1 MNEKIRQNRYK
12 KKPDNQG
19 PIQKANRQT
28 FFKIAAVPVLIFF
41 LSMAAV
47 FAHDAVVQSP
57 FFTIQKV
64 TITGDH
70 RVKKQEIMSLAGLE
84 QPANFFQV
92 NLFAMEKKIAAHP
105 WVAAASVRRSLLFT
119 LTVSIVEE
127 EPLAVVCIENVSDI
141 LINTRGKP
149 FKEYDPDRDHML
161 KLPVITGLDLTKTR
175 DQYQFQG
182 PLFNSILDL
191 LQGQFPQP
199 IVSIQ
204 GDEHTGITIQVPD
217 IFNRDPMTKNTLI
230 PLHLGFDDYRKK
242 LIKARKISRYITANI
257 PGKTICAMDLF
268 DIDHVFVKTAD
279 MDTLHSNI
287 EKGV

>member
-1 MNEKIRQNRYK
+1 MNEKVRENRYK
-12 KKPDNQG
+12 KIPDNPG
-19 PIQKANRQT
+19 PVKKASRQKVL
-28 FFKIAAVPVLIFF
+28 KIAALPVLIC
-41 LSMAAV
+41 LVSIAAV

-64 TITGDH
+64 TVTGDH
-70 RVKKQEIMSLAGLE
+70 RIKKQEILTLAGLE
-84 QPANFFQV
+84 KPANFFQV
-92 NLFAMEKKIAAHP
+92 NLSAMEKKITAHP
-105 WVAAASVRRSLLFT
+105 WVAAASVRRSLFFT
-119 LTVSIVEE
+119 LAVSIIEE

-141 LINTRGKP
+141 LINTQGKP
-149 FKEYDPDRDHML
+149 FKEYDPDQDHLL
-161 KLPVITGLDLTKTR
+161 KLPVITGLDLTETQ

-182 PLFNSILDL
+182 PLFNCILDL

-199 IVSIQ
+199 IISIQ
-204 GDEHTGITIQVPD
+204 GDEHTGLTIHVPD
-217 IFNRDPMTKNTLI
+217 IFNRDPISRNTLI
-230 PLHLGFDDYRKK
+230 PLHLGFDEYRKK

-279 MDTLHSNI
+279 MDTLHSNL